1 MEWHDSIENLLKNI
15 GEECQIK
22 AKIHRMMFEHYSR
35 RNLKYQIPVIILSV
49 LSGSGNFI
57 ASNFP
62 EYEKWLIIG
71 IGGMSMFT
79 SIISSIS
86 QFLKLSQL
94 SEGHRIAYL
103 SWEKFYSQ
111 IRIQMSLRRKDR
123 MNAEDFYNVITMN
136 YNRLNELSPDIE
148 QQFITKMKS
157 QTKKI
162 HKTSKPY
169 YLSKFKHIDKWDSKQ
184 KKHPD
189 DKSIDT
195 ESTKTSINITPK
207 KKEKLSN
214 TLNRISSNIDTLL
227 KKKEEIDEK
236 KDLTIMI
243 NTPEKKD
250 SSESV

>member
-148 QQFITKMKS
+148 QQFIIKMKS

>member
-1 MEWHDSIENLLKNI
+1 
-15 GEECQIK
+15 
-22 AKIHRMMFEHYSR
+22 
-35 RNLKYQIPVIILSV
+35 
-49 LSGSGNFI
+49 
-57 ASNFP
+57 
-62 EYEKWLIIG
+62 
-71 IGGMSMFT
+71 MFT

-148 QQFITKMKS
+148 QQFISKMKS

-169 YLSKFKHIDKWDSKQ
+169 YLTKFQHIDKWDSKQ

-189 DKSIDT
+189 DKSTDN
-195 ESTKTSINITPK
+195 ESVISSSTITPK
-207 KKEKLSN
+207 KKRGITT
-214 TLNRISSNIDTLL
+214 TLNRISSNLDTLM
-227 KKKEEIDEK
+227 KKNEENGLEEKEIVIEVE
-236 KDLTIMI
+236 
-243 NTPEKKD
+243 TPKKKD
-250 SSESV
+250 STESV